1 MRPFCM
7 QTNVV
12 CPALPLIAR
21 CSQEENVKQY
31 ECVLS
36 RKRSIQKVMSF
47 PLIISSSEGVGCLEW
62 NKPAHLHFC
71 QHEYFFHDTD
81 NSLCVYCIWSY
92 KVVFFTAVLHQ
103 RYTFSTLSRCEKYE
117 PQRRSQGQTALKAD
131 NTWWQN
137 RLQCGRVLQGLQR
150 FGIQL
155 WNTSQTEPF
164 PSASW
169 STSAW
174 HKVRSL
180 FNFSQSPFIY
190 HATYQI
196 HRYNWL
202 TGCFF
207 FLYWM
212 ISLSVPVRSTEE
224 LGLFLI
230 SFQIYFC
237 IWKKS
242 TSVRMNMKS
251 MLSSPEND
259 SIGCL
264 FKLKRAMFMLRTM
277 AQQEVWCCYS
287 EIWLSLWRSGWT
299 VQNVM
304 THKTEICIIY
314 SMVSINNNH

>member
-117 PQRRSQGQTALKAD
+117 PQRRSQGQTALKAEI
-131 NTWWQN
+131 TVWKSPP
-137 RLQCGRVLQGLQR
+137 R
-150 FGIQL
+150 IA
-155 WNTSQTEPF
+155 EI
-164 PSASW
+164 
-169 STSAW
+169 W
-174 HKVRSL
+174 HTTVKHVSDRTVSK
-180 FNFSQSPFIY
+180 
-190 HATYQI
+190 
-196 HRYNWL
+196 
-202 TGCFF
+202 C
-207 FLYWM
+207 
-212 ISLSVPVRSTEE
+212 E
-224 LGLFLI
+224 LVDI
-230 SFQIYFC
+230 C
-237 IWKKS
+237 
-242 TSVRMNMKS
+242 
-251 MLSSPEND
+251 
-259 SIGCL
+259 
-264 FKLKRAMFMLRTM
+264 M
-277 AQQEVWCCYS
+277 AQGALFV
-287 EIWLSLWRSGWT
+287 
-299 VQNVM
+299 
-304 THKTEICIIY
+304 
-314 SMVSINNNH
+314 

>member
-1 MRPFCM
+1 MC
-7 QTNVV
+7 
-12 CPALPLIAR
+12 LLYLI
-21 CSQEENVKQY
+21 
-31 ECVLS
+31 
-36 RKRSIQKVMSF
+36 IQGCFFFLQQFYTRGIHF
-47 PLIISSSEGVGCLEW
+47 PLYLDVKNMSHKGDHR
-62 NKPAHLHFC
+62 AR
-71 QHEYFFHDTD
+71 QH
-81 NSLCVYCIWSY
+81 W
-92 KVVFFTAVLHQ
+92 
-103 RYTFSTLSRCEKYE
+103 
-117 PQRRSQGQTALKAD
+117 
-131 NTWWQN
+131 
-137 RLQCGRVLQGLQR
+137 RLTTHGDKIDYSVVLQGLQR

-180 FNFSQSPFIY
+180 FNSSQSPFIY

-207 FLYWM
+207 SLYWM
-212 ISLSVPVRSTEE
+212 ISLSVSVRSTEE

-287 EIWLSLWRSGWT
+287 EIWLSLWRSGWM